1 MWPQTH
7 THTHTH
13 THTFY
18 TLYFIFFL
26 YIYIIYVSIVE
37 KLMYNLKF
45 HAIMQ
50 SSGTI
55 NSNV

>member
-13 THTFY
+13 FILY
-18 TLYFIFFL
+18 ILYFF